1 MLASLLAL
9 IGVSIQI
16 ARKAVSNG
24 GCSHISQILYEF

>member
-9 IGVSIQI
+9 IRVSIQI
-16 ARKAVSNG
+16 ARKAVSSG